1 MIDFINKKIKIISK
15 DLILTIG
22 SLRTFYFILINNDF
36 KTANNKLQIL
46 NDFKKNL
53 IELITYELSEK
64 DSICLNILREYF
76 EFYAEYNLLNDGLKF
91 FEKYP
96 DFIKTPKFTSVKTFL
111 FYFAYQTKKFTS
123 PMIKELLS
131 QKLLNAEITKPKEY
145 LDFCMY
151 CFFKGLYFIEK
162 KNYFM
167 ATYLYCSVV
176 HMGLTNS
183 YEELYIFN
191 EFSIQMVRALWFLK
205 GLSDF
210 DITNYLFKSKSRI
223 AKLSDEK
230 MQFENIDE
238 CLAYLRKDKI
248 DLDIFNNFIKNNKD
262 IYNDYKLIG
271 LKNEAIEMLTLL
283 KIKENLKMYKRIKLT
298 KLSQIIKIEFNNLIK
313 VIKKKCMEGELN
325 LKYDEESDIIEV
337 FDVDP
342 GMKENVKKSQDLY
355 KNIIEGNKNYFI
367 NLRDK
372 KLKQLNHEGNLNEN
386 MIINAYDEDD

>member
-1 MIDFINKKIKIISK
+1 MIASINKEIKIISK

-36 KTANNKLQIL
+36 KTANNKLQFL

-76 EFYAEYNLLNDGLKF
+76 EFYAEYNLLNDGLKY

-131 QKLLNAEITKPKEY
+131 QKLLSAEITKPKEY

-191 EFSIQMVRALWFLK
+191 EFSIQMIRALCFLK

-210 DITNYLFKSKSRI
+210 DITNYLFQSKSRI

-271 LKNEAIEMLTLL
+271 LKNEATEMLTLL
-283 KIKENLKMYKRIKLT
+283 KIKENLKMYKIIQNIT
-298 KLSQIIKIEFNNLIK
+298 KIIL
-313 VIKKKCMEGELN
+313 
-325 LKYDEESDIIEV
+325 
-337 FDVDP
+337 
-342 GMKENVKKSQDLY
+342 
-355 KNIIEGNKNYFI
+355 
-367 NLRDK
+367 
-372 KLKQLNHEGNLNEN
+372 
-386 MIINAYDEDD
+386 